1 MAFQQSHC
9 DRQNLQQIEEIRQQ
23 YLSYLV
29 DASFVRVDA
38 VCQKELSR
46 YAHLF
51 ILYRRSHRPTSA
63 RFTSRQRVRFVS
75 LPPDLNTNAQN
86 NESWA
91 INAALAAGL
100 FPKLLIVEKGKM
112 QTLGNSQ
119 PVAFHPSSVNFKK
132 TTGGYR
138 WWRDVLNV
146 FHAHVRAVWFAGC

>member
-1 MAFQQSHC
+1 M
-9 DRQNLQQIEEIRQQ
+9 QQIEEIRQQ

-29 DASFVRVDA
+29 DASFVLVDA
-38 VCQKELSR
+38 VCRKELSR
-46 YAHLF
+46 YVHLF
-51 ILYRRSHRPTSA
+51 ILYRRSNSPPSA

-75 LPPDLNTNAQN
+75 VPPDLNTNVQN
-86 NESWA
+86 NASWA

-132 TTGGYR
+132 RPEDIVGGGTCLMYFTLMYVR
-138 WWRDVLNV
+138 CGLKNV
-146 FHAHVRAVWFAGC
+146 S